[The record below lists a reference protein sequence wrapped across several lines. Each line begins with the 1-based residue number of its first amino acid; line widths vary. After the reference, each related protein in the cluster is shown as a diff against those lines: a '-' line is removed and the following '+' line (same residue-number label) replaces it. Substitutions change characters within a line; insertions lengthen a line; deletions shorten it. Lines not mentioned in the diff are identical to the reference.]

1 MINSPEYKKM
11 IQDIK
16 EQTEKIPLV
25 LFEPTFGLISEIIDS
40 QEVLIN
46 VPKYNIKEHEALLL
60 KNDDRGFSIEIE
72 NIFADF
78 KERYD
83 IEIII
88 GENVYLVEGLS
99 LGTKSTTLRKKEGS
113 EYLSGKFVF
122 TANIHEIRPI
132 SDRTEDSF
140 CRFVISLGKSQI
152 DNYLVTKG
160 YRDEKLIHTL
170 GAFFFDVNG
179 KSFSMHERKFR
190 DKYYLLID
198 SLEKIN
204 SEEFSDICHSVMISY
219 GFLSADFHQDE
230 SFLLKSDSV
239 EFNSVYDLQ
248 YLQLRPSI
256 ISHGTCNPIY
266 GNPYGYTRDENIVNS
281 VGNKLTL
288 IDSGLFSKLVSK
300 VHTDKEY
307 AILIL
312 LILEANTSS
321 LILRPAG
328 YSVALEKLTN
338 IIVEENKGLK
348 PIPDK
353 TLARKLRKE
362 FSAIL
367 TSLKSEIEQIG
378 NEDSITILQKNIDK
392 INNPTNRD
400 KLTKPFDIYEIE
412 LKEEDISAIDNRN
425 NFLHGRNIKIEEG
438 SDEFI
443 EIWSISM
450 RLNKLI
456 NMLILKH
463 IGFSGYII
471 NHLKHNEESLGFTIN
486 ENLFEKI

>member
-1 MINSPEYKKM
+1 M
-11 IQDIK
+11 IQGIK

-25 LFEPTFGLISEIIDS
+25 LFESTFGLISELIDS

-46 VPKYNIKEHEALLL
+46 VPKLNIKGHEALLL
-60 KNDDRGFSIEIE
+60 KNDDRGFTIEIE
-72 NIFADF
+72 NILADF

-132 SDRTEDSF
+132 SGKTKDSF
-140 CRFVISLGKSQI
+140 CRFVISIGKSQI
-152 DNYLVTKG
+152 DNYLVTEG
-160 YRDEKLIHTL
+160 YRDEKLLHTL
-170 GAFFFDVNG
+170 GAFFFDING
-179 KSFSMHERKFR
+179 KNFTVHERKFR
-190 DKYYLLID
+190 DKYYLIID
-198 SLEKIN
+198 SLEKID

-219 GFLSADFHQDE
+219 GFLSADFYQDE
-230 SFLLKSDSV
+230 SFLLKSDSI
-239 EFNSVYDLQ
+239 EFNSAYDLR
-248 YLQLRPSI
+248 YLQLRPTLS
-256 ISHGTCNPIY
+256 SHGTCNPIY
-266 GNPYGYTRDENIVNS
+266 KNPYGYTREESIIDS
-281 VGNKLTL
+281 VGQQLTTV
-288 IDSGLFSKLVSK
+288 DSKLFSKLVSK
-300 VHTDKEY
+300 VHSDKDY
-307 AILIL
+307 AVLIL

-353 TLARKLRKE
+353 ALSKRFRKE
-362 FSAIL
+362 VSEVLAK
-367 TSLKSEIEQIG
+367 LKTEIEQVG

-400 KLTKPFDIYEIE
+400 KLTKPFEIYEIW
-412 LKEEDISAIDNRN
+412 LNKEDVDAIDNRN

-450 RLNKLI
+450 RLNKII

-463 IGFSGYII
+463 IGYTGYVI
-471 NHLKHNEESLGFTIN
+471 NHLKHNESSLGYAVE